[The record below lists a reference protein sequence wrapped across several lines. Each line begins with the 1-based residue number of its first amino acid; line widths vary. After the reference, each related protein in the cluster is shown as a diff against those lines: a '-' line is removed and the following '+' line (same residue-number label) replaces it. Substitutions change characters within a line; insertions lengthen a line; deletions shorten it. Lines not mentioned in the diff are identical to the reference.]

1 MAFDIVRIKLICS
14 ATETIK
20 NAEIVIEKSLSNNL
34 KVSNKQIRKP
44 LIRLRASQTAL
55 CAPFLRLIPKNSIEN
70 VYLPC
75 LLIIYEFGSIQCSNT
90 FMSGPISQLSLELIL
105 GD

>member
-20 NAEIVIEKSLSNNL
+20 NAEIVIEKSLSDNL
-34 KVSNKQIRKP
+34 SNKQIRKP

-105 GD
+105 CD